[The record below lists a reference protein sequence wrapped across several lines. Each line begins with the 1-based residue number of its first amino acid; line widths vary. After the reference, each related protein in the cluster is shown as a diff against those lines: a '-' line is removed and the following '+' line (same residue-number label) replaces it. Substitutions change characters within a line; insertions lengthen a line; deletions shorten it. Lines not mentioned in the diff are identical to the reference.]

1 MASGGCGCPVGW
13 GEHSHNRTKKFSF
26 QCKPAASFSS
36 TERKSGKSSSQGCC
50 GVWFKTRFHLK
61 QHQQVVKAARKRTT
75 RCDAAVSGIL
85 AGNLPFGCT
94 RGRIEEEEKDMKELV
109 LPEDGRWGLLAL
121 NLSKVSRALSQQ
133 KPCKC
138 TNKLF

>member
-1 MASGGCGCPVGW
+1 MASGCGCPARW
-13 GEHSHNRTKKFSF
+13 GEHYHHRTKNYSF
-26 QCKPAASFSS
+26 QCKPVASQSS
-36 TERKSGKSSSQGCC
+36 TVRKSAKSGSHGSC
-50 GVWFKTRFHLK
+50 GVWFKSRAALK
-61 QHQQVVKAARKRTT
+61 KHQQVVRDARKRTT

>member
-1 MASGGCGCPVGW
+1 MIALATWDKLVQATVPSAQHTIDFRFMESAS
-13 GEHSHNRTKKFSF
+13 S
-26 QCKPAASFSS
+26 
-36 TERKSGKSSSQGCC
+36 
-50 GVWFKTRFHLK
+50 
-61 QHQQVVKAARKRTT
+61 
-75 RCDAAVSGIL
+75 VSGIL